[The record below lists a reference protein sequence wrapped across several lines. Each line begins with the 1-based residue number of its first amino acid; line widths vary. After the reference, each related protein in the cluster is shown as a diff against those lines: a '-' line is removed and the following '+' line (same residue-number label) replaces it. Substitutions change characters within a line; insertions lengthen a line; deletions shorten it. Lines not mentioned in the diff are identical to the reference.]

1 MGRLNG
7 RPHTTPRP
15 YTQKQITDNLTTT
28 TIMIHVFQVTGTLTP
43 EVTEELAAGVA
54 NVTASVT
61 TPDKGDATDPDFMV
75 FYIDSPGGSV
85 AGVKEL
91 ATLIAESPLQ
101 TVAVVGDLCASA
113 AYWLASQCDQIWAI
127 SPTARIGSVGGM
139 VTYYRPSPKMAE
151 LWGED
156 VTVYAPQSTA
166 KNAEAEALRNGDP
179 EPLRKSVLE
188 PLTAIFI
195 NDVFRGRA
203 GRLVDAQ
210 DAGLASGVALYASEA
225 LGRGWIDKILGTRLA
240 LRTELKGL
248 VTTTV
253 GGIGMNT
260 QEKEKVEQESVQA
273 DATQVSSSADTE
285 ELEKKVGELEHELA
299 ELRKQLKKANPPST
313 TEEEQESDKGDGGDA
328 APKEEQS
335 DAERPDDGAEGDVS
349 GSLQVAPV
357 SGVGVLQRA
366 SDLLTFAE
374 HHADNPLAIVERLLG
389 R

>member
-1 MGRLNG
+1 
-7 RPHTTPRP
+7 
-15 YTQKQITDNLTTT
+15 
-28 TIMIHVFQVTGTLTP
+28 MIHVFQVTGTLTP
-43 EVTEELAAGVA
+43 EVTEELATGVA
-54 NVTASVT
+54 NVVASAA
-61 TPDKGDATDPDFMV
+61 TPDKGDATAPDLMV

-91 ATLIAESPLQ
+91 ATLIAEAPLQ

-188 PLTAIFI
+188 PITAIFI
-195 NDVFRGRA
+195 NDVFHGRA

-248 VTTTV
+248 VTTTT
-253 GGIGMNT
+253 GFIEMNT
-260 QEKEKVEQESVQA
+260 EGKETVEPVSATA
-273 DATQVSSSADTE
+273 DSEQW
-285 ELEKKVGELEHELA
+285 EKKVGDLERELA

-313 TEEEQESDKGDGGDA
+313 TEEEQESDKGIGNGDA
-328 APKEEQS
+328 APKEEHG
-335 DAERPDDGAEGDVS
+335 DASLPDDGAEGDAA

>member
-1 MGRLNG
+1 MGDVG
-7 RPHTTPRP
+7 ASEWTSPHNTPSVH
-15 YTQKQITDNLTTT
+15 TQKQTTDNLTTT
-28 TIMIHVFQVTGTLTP
+28 TTMIHVFQVTGTLTP
-43 EVTEELAAGVA
+43 EVTEELATGVA
-54 NVTASVT
+54 NVVSSVA
-61 TPDKGDATDPDFMV
+61 TPDKGDATDPDLMV

-91 ATLIAESPLQ
+91 ATLIAEAPLQ

-139 VTYYRPSPKMAE
+139 VTYYRPSPKMTE

-253 GGIGMNT
+253 GEIEMNT
-260 QEKEKVEQESVQA
+260 QGKEKVEL
-273 DATQVSSSADTE
+273 VSLSADSE
-285 ELEKKVGELEHELA
+285 QWEKRVGELERELE
-299 ELRKQLKKANPPST
+299 ELKKQLKKANTPST

-366 SDLLTFAE
+366 GDLLAFAE

>member
-1 MGRLNG
+1 
-7 RPHTTPRP
+7 
-15 YTQKQITDNLTTT
+15 
-28 TIMIHVFQVTGTLTP
+28 MIHVFQVTGTLSP
-43 EVTEELAAGVA
+43 EVTEELATGVA
-54 NVTASVT
+54 NVVASAA
-61 TPDKGDATDPDFMV
+61 TPDKGDATAHDLMV

-91 ATLIAESPLQ
+91 ATLIAEAPLQ

-151 LWGED
+151 LWGEN

-253 GGIGMNT
+253 GEIEMNT
-260 QEKEKVEQESVQA
+260 EGKEKVETVSATA
-273 DATQVSSSADTE
+273 DSEQ
-285 ELEKKVGELEHELA
+285 LEKKVGDLERELEELK
-299 ELRKQLKKANPPST
+299 KQLKKANPPST
-313 TEEEQESDKGDGGDA
+313 TQDEEESDKGIGNGDA
-328 APKEEQS
+328 APKEEHG
-335 DAERPDDGAEGDVS
+335 DASHPDEGAEGDLAGRV
-349 GSLQVAPV
+349 QVAPV
-357 SGVGVLQRA
+357 SGVGVLQHT
-366 SDLLTFAE
+366 SDLLAFAE